1 MKSIETRCCSELL
14 DAARTRPSKFH
25 SGSRGTRQPS
35 DNTLAS
41 ALRGLPDAHSLTFRE
56 VYTLVAEASHDA
68 LEGHLCNF
76 LIAMNRRAS
85 RPANSARP
93 ARPVRAW
100 R

>member
-1 MKSIETRCCSELL
+1 MKSIETRCCSELV

-25 SGSRGTRQPS
+25 AGSRGTRQPV

-56 VYTLVAEASHDA
+56 VYALVAEASHDA

-76 LIAMNRRAS
+76 LVAMNRRV
-85 RPANSARP
+85 PSAAFR
-93 ARPVRAW
+93 APVQH
-100 R
+100 